1 MKNNNA
7 VRDMTMLMDLYEMT
21 MSMGYFQSG
30 MADQIVYFDM
40 FFRKT
45 PDGGAMAIAAGLE
58 QLIEFIEN
66 MKFEESDIDYLR
78 SVGIHDEKFLDY
90 IRNFQFNGDIWAV
103 EEGTPVFP
111 REPLVTVRA
120 NVIEAQLIET
130 TLLVL
135 INHQSLI
142 ATKSNRLVRAAQDI
156 PIVEFGAR
164 RAQGADAAYLG
175 ARAAYIGGCAGTSNL
190 MAGRDFGVPV
200 FGTMAHSWIQ
210 LFDDEYEAFKA
221 YATSYPAS
229 TALLVDTYNTLQS
242 GIPNAIRVFDEV
254 VVPSGHRP
262 LSIRLDSG
270 DLAYLSKKARV
281 MLDEAGYEDVK
292 IMASNAIEEETIKAL
307 RDQDA
312 EIDIFGI
319 GEKLITA
326 SSDAVF
332 GGVYKLVAV
341 EHEDGTIE
349 PKIKISENVEK
360 ITNPHFKDLYR
371 LYDKKTGKAL
381 ADLMTIHGEKIDTS
395 QPYELFDPVYTWKK
409 TVIEEFE
416 AKPLL
421 VPIFKGGKR
430 VYPKKTI
437 EEIRAYREEEEAR
450 LWDGVKRI
458 VHPHKY
464 FVDLSLPL
472 WKVKNDML
480 TGHADR
486 GK

>member
-1 MKNNNA
+1 MKQKDT
-7 VRDMTMLMDLYEMT
+7 VRNLTMLMDLYEMT
-21 MSMGYFQSG
+21 MSMGYFQSE
-30 MADQIVYFDM
+30 MTKQIVYFDM
-40 FFRKT
+40 FFRRT
-45 PDGGAMAIAAGLE
+45 PDGGSMAIAAGLE
-58 QLIEFIEN
+58 QLIEYIEN
-66 MKFEESDIDYLR
+66 MCFDEEDIEYLR
-78 SVGIHDEKFLDY
+78 SVGIHDESFLEY
-90 IRNFQFNGDIWAV
+90 VRNFRFTGDIWAV

-142 ATKSNRLVRAAQDI
+142 ATKSNRLVRASQGI

-175 ARAAYIGGCAGTSNL
+175 ARAAYIGGCIGTSNL

-221 YATSYPAS
+221 YARSYPAS
-229 TALLVDTYNTLQS
+229 TALLVDTYNTLMS
-242 GIPNAIRVFDEV
+242 GVPNAIRVFDEV

-270 DLAYLSKKARV
+270 DLAYLSKEARK
-281 MLDEAGYEDVK
+281 MLDDAGYPDVK

-312 EIDIFGI
+312 CIDIFGI

-332 GGVYKLVAV
+332 GGVYKLVAI
-341 EHEDGTIE
+341 EQEDGTIE

-360 ITNPHFKDLYR
+360 ITTPHFKDLYR
-371 LYDKKTGKAL
+371 FYDKKSGKAL
-381 ADLMTIHGEKIDTS
+381 ADLLTIHGEEIDTS
-395 QPYELFDPVYTWKK
+395 KPYELFDPVYTWKK
-409 TVIEEFE
+409 TIVEDFE
-416 AKPLL
+416 VKSLL
-421 VPIFKGGKR
+421 VPIFKDGIC

-437 EEIRAYREEEEAR
+437 EEIRAHRETEEER

-458 VHPHKY
+458 LHPHKY
-464 FVDLSLPL
+464 FVDFSLPL
-472 WKVKNDML
+472 WNLKNDLL
-480 TGHADR
+480 TKYSAR
-486 GK
+486 GR

>member
-1 MKNNNA
+1 MKQKDT
-7 VRDMTMLMDLYEMT
+7 VRNLTMLMDLYEMT
-21 MSMGYFQSG
+21 MSMGYFQSE
-30 MADQIVYFDM
+30 MTKQIVYFDM
-40 FFRKT
+40 FFRRT
-45 PDGGAMAIAAGLE
+45 PDGGSMAIAAGLE
-58 QLIEFIEN
+58 QLIEYIEN
-66 MKFEESDIDYLR
+66 MCFDEEDIEYLR
-78 SVGIHDEKFLDY
+78 SVGIHDESFLEY
-90 IRNFQFNGDIWAV
+90 VRNFRFTGDIWAV

-142 ATKSNRLVRAAQDI
+142 ATKSNRLVRASQGI

-175 ARAAYIGGCAGTSNL
+175 ARAAYIGGCIGTSNL

-221 YATSYPAS
+221 YARSYPAS
-229 TALLVDTYNTLQS
+229 TALLVDTYNTLMS
-242 GIPNAIRVFDEV
+242 GVPNAIRVFDEV

-270 DLAYLSKKARV
+270 DLAYLSKEARK
-281 MLDEAGYEDVK
+281 MLDDAGYPDVK

-312 EIDIFGI
+312 CIDIFGI

-332 GGVYKLVAV
+332 GGVYKLVAI
-341 EHEDGTIE
+341 EQEDGTIE

-360 ITNPHFKDLYR
+360 ITTPHFKDLYR
-371 LYDKKTGKAL
+371 FYDKKSGKAL
-381 ADLMTIHGEKIDTS
+381 ADLLTIHGEEIDTS
-395 QPYELFDPVYTWKK
+395 KPYELFDPVYTWKK
-409 TVIEEFE
+409 TVVEDFE
-416 AKPLL
+416 VKSLL
-421 VPIFKGGKR
+421 VPIFKDGIC

-437 EEIRAYREEEEAR
+437 EEIRAHRETEEER

-458 VHPHKY
+458 LHPHKY
-464 FVDLSLPL
+464 FVDFSLPL
-472 WKVKNDML
+472 WNLKNDLL
-480 TGHADR
+480 TKYSAR
-486 GK
+486 GR